1 METAIV
7 KMLITKYRKDKT
19 LESWK
24 VLENL
29 IEDKS
34 YCRDCNESIFYPNS
48 LIRLGKDGNI
58 KYDISKSCSR
68 SFKELNGVSYYLSV
82 CSSCLDKKFDE
93 YSSMNKSRVFNI
105 MNRITRYAYNI
116 PDDVA
121 NAFTKTTAV
130 TLENLVKKYGEIE
143 GNIRWEKYRNLQA
156 VTNTFEYKKEKYGWN
171 KSDFDEFN
179 QSRAITEK
187 NLINRHGDEK
197 GKKIFSDYCKK
208 QITNGKTLEWFIMKH
223 GYADG
228 LAIFDKMLNAKL
240 KGMEGIGAYS
250 TISQDFFD
258 SLDAEFGN
266 IFKTIYYRKNGE
278 EKRIVINVDGKYK
291 LYYLDYF
298 IPELN
303 IAVEF
308 FGNYYHANPQKYKN
322 PEAVIKFSRL
332 HTVGEIWERD
342 RLRIENLEKHHGIK
356 TIVVWESD
364 YYKNKNNDKFYKDI
378 ARLCIEKK

>member
-1 METAIV
+1 METAII

-48 LIRLGKDGNI
+48 LIRLGKDGNV
-58 KYDISKSCSR
+58 KYETNNSCSR
-68 SFKELNGVSYYLSV
+68 SFKNVDGNKYYLSV

-93 YSSMNKSRVFNI
+93 YSSMNKSRVFNV

-156 VTNTFEYKKEKYGWN
+156 VTNTFEYKKEKYGWTQ
-171 KSDFDEFN
+171 SDFDEFN
-179 QSRAITEK
+179 QSRAITEE
-187 NLINRHGDEK
+187 NLINRHGAVE
-197 GKKIFSDYCKK
+197 GKKIFDEYREK
-208 QITNGKTLEWFIMKH
+208 QRTNGNTIGWFIEKY
-223 GYADG
+223 GEIEGNKKYKIVSIG
-228 LAIFDKMLNAKL
+228 KS
-240 KGMEGIGAYS
+240 KGASSPGCVS
-250 TISQDFFD
+250 KVSQEFFD
-258 SLDAEFGN
+258 RLDQHFNN
-266 IFKTIYYRKNGE
+266 IFTTSYSRKNNE
-278 EKRIVINVDGKYK
+278 RIFYIDAIRKTYSVD
-291 LYYLDYF
+291 YYID
-298 IPELN
+298 
-303 IAVEF
+303 EF
-308 FGNYYHANPQKYKN
+308 KVAIEFNGDYYHANPNKYNADFDFSELSKN
-322 PEAVIKFSRL
+322 RKITAKDL
-332 HTVGEIWERD
+332 WEKD
-342 RLRIENLEKHHGIK
+342 EKKYHLLEKHHGIR

-364 YYKNKNNDKFYKDI
+364 YYKNKNNDKFYKNI
-378 ARLCIEKK
+378 VKLCIEKK